1 MRSEI
6 PLDILEEEQRLP
18 LSSTPHLP
26 LPRHPQ
32 PTLPVHTGAQGLEM
46 QIGESSEDKGING
59 SRGEESPSN
68 SKDTE
73 EKPS

>member
-18 LSSTPHLP
+18 LSST
-26 LPRHPQ
+26 PQ